1 MSPEAQAKFIDIEA
15 VIQSKNPS
23 LLRWMPGFVLKYIK
37 KIIHQD
43 HVNDFIYRQGD
54 KKSHAFVD
62 EIVKEFGAEV
72 SFEGLEN
79 IPETGG
85 CIIAANHPIGGLDS
99 IALMQTVARKRKDIK
114 FN

>member
-23 LLRWMPGFVLKYIK
+23 LLRWMPRFVLKYIK

-43 HVNDFIYRQGD
+43 HVNDFIFRQGD
-54 KKSHAFVD
+54 KHSHAFVD
-62 EIVKEFGAEV
+62 EIIREFGAEV

-114 FN
+114 F